1 MSCFPNWGKSSTG
14 SSLSSE
20 SAFFWDTLYMSK
32 LQNDFVRECFVGV
45 TMEEGRVSVIQEAG
59 TSCGRDKV
67 IVRCLAILGGLG
79 S

>member
-1 MSCFPNWGKSSTG
+1 MVPPHILEN
-14 SSLSSE
+14 SE

-32 LQNDFVRECFVGV
+32 LQNSFVRECFVGV
-45 TMEEGRVSVIQEAG
+45 TMEEGRVTMIQEAG

-67 IVRCLAILGGLG
+67 VGCFAILGGLG

>member
-1 MSCFPNWGKSSTG
+1 M
-14 SSLSSE
+14 
-20 SAFFWDTLYMSK
+20 YMSK
-32 LQNDFVRECFVGV
+32 LQNSFVRECFVGV

>member
-1 MSCFPNWGKSSTG
+1 M
-14 SSLSSE
+14 
-20 SAFFWDTLYMSK
+20 YMSK
-32 LQNDFVRECFVGV
+32 LQNGFVRECFVGV

-67 IVRCLAILGGLG
+67 VACFAILGGLG